1 MLKYLYNLIGG
12 ASPSPSDNIV
22 RVGDASIKLALIFD
36 LQSVLTYGTNG
47 NVVIRQ
53 ENTNF
58 LDRLFDQIKEYL
70 LDTSNTDKCAYILSD
85 ELSIDQFVKLL
96 EKNNQKT
103 AADLVKQMFSE
114 DLPKKNYYI
123 YHNYNDKKNKLTQLV
138 NPYKNQIASSNMIL
152 IIFTRLYTNNLK
164 KEIFNV
170 KKFLYHKLKSDP
182 PKNYI
187 YPIDNPDLKDY
198 EGNMQDRVYTMKS
211 LKELYDFPMY
221 AQPFIMTEEHY
232 KSMNRRLDEN
242 TNDVTATKLDDSF
255 SSKFINKLVKINE
268 SITEDQLK

>member
-1 MLKYLYNLIGG
+1 
-12 ASPSPSDNIV
+12 
-22 RVGDASIKLALIFD
+22 
-36 LQSVLTYGTNG
+36 
-47 NVVIRQ
+47 
-53 ENTNF
+53 
-58 LDRLFDQIKEYL
+58 
-70 LDTSNTDKCAYILSD
+70 
-85 ELSIDQFVKLL
+85 
-96 EKNNQKT
+96 
-103 AADLVKQMFSE
+103 
-114 DLPKKNYYI
+114 
-123 YHNYNDKKNKLTQLV
+123 
-138 NPYKNQIASSNMIL
+138 MIL